1 MARRRKHEEHSNHEA
16 WAIPYGDLVTL
27 LLAFFVVMYA
37 ISSVNENKYRVVS
50 QSLSEAFGGPAIKI
64 EPVNVGAPIAPGIA
78 LGKASLAPSPI
89 QLPLIAPPPRRDPA
103 ASREQIAVIEH
114 AQRQKEAMQQER
126 LGVLATELE
135 SALSS
140 MIDSGDIAVRRNPL
154 FLEVEM
160 RADILFGSGSAVLQG
175 DSGDVVQRIGAT
187 LAQFPNPVK
196 VEGHTD
202 NQPIASFQFP
212 SNWEL
217 SAARAASVVKL
228 FVASG
233 VAPQR
238 VAVVGYG
245 AERPKAGNQTEQGR
259 NLNRR
264 VVLVILAEP
273 EADEVDDLAPP
284 ESARSTGA
292 SLASRGT
299 DPATSGAG
307 GRP

>member
-1 MARRRKHEEHSNHEA
+1 MARRRKHEENGNHEA

-37 ISSVNENKYRVVS
+37 ISSVNESKYRVVA
-50 QSLSEAFGGPAIKI
+50 QSLSEAFGGPPINLQ
-64 EPVNVGAPIAPGIA
+64 PVQVGAPIA
-78 LGKASLAPSPI
+78 LGPAPARASLAPAPI
-89 QLPLIAPPPRRDPA
+89 QLPIIGAMPRRDLA
-103 ASREQIAVIEH
+103 ETREQIAAIEH
-114 AQRQKEAMQQER
+114 AQRQKEAMQQET

-135 SALSS
+135 AALSG

-175 DSGDVVQRIGAT
+175 DSGAVVQRIGAT
-187 LAQFPNPVK
+187 LAPFPNPVK

-228 FVASG
+228 FVSSG
-233 VAPQR
+233 VASQR

-245 AERPKAGNQTEQGR
+245 SERPKDGNQTEAGR
-259 NLNRR
+259 NINRR

-273 EADEVDDLAPP
+273 EADEIDDVRPAPAA
-284 ESARSTGA
+284 SGT

-299 DPATSGAG
+299 DPATPESG